1 MLTEKLRQQKMLFPN
16 NVVLDVKTFDQ
27 FKNERFLK
35 LQTREKQY
43 CEFSKTRKKQ
53 NQKEDPTKKYNY
65 Y

>member
-1 MLTEKLRQQKMLFPN
+1 MLFPN